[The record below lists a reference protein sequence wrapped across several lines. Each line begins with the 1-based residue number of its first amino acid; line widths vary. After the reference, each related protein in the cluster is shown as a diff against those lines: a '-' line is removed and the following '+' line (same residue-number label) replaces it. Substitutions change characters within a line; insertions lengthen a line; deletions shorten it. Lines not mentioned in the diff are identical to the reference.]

1 MVHRPGDFLNE
12 VGKRRGNSGLQI
24 GGAAM
29 TVSMQTD
36 ETSPEHTFLI
46 DEVIRGRRA
55 KSGFTN
61 RPVPIE
67 TVKDILSVA
76 KHAPSSSNIQPW
88 RCYVLTG
95 KGRERVVA
103 AALKAFDNAPEKLSP
118 EYPFFPDPLH
128 EPYLS
133 TRKKFGGQLGDGQG
147 VERSDKAGRKRAL
160 ARQFMFFDAPVGLI
174 FTIDRLL
181 APACFVCLGIFLQ
194 TIMLAAK
201 GRGIDTCP
209 QQLWSSQFL
218 VLRKELGIPESD
230 MVVVGMSMGYADND
244 LPVNQMVLD
253 KFGPEKFAKFVD
265 I

>member
-1 MVHRPGDFLNE
+1 
-12 VGKRRGNSGLQI
+12 
-24 GGAAM
+24 M
-29 TVSMQTD
+29 TVSIQTD
-36 ETSPEHTFLI
+36 ETSLEHTFPI
-46 DEVIRGRRA
+46 DELIRGRRA
-55 KSGFTN
+55 IRGFTN
-61 RPVPIE
+61 RPVPMAA
-67 TVKDILSVA
+67 VKDILSVA
-76 KHAPSSSNIQPW
+76 RYAPSSSNIQPW

-103 AALKAFDNAPEKLSP
+103 AALKAFDDAPGKLVP

-133 TRKKFGGQLGDGQG
+133 ARSKFGERYNDSQA
-147 VERSDKAGRKRAL
+147 VERSDTVGRRRML
-160 ARQFMFFDAPVGLI
+160 ARQYMFFGAPVGLI

-181 APACFVCLGIFLQ
+181 VPACFVCLGIFLQ

-209 QQLWSSQFL
+209 QQLRSSQFL
-218 VLRKELGIPESD
+218 VLRRELGIPESD
-230 MVVVGMSMGYADND
+230 MVVVGTSMGYADND
-244 LPVNQMVLD
+244 LPVNHLVLD

>member
-1 MVHRPGDFLNE
+1 
-12 VGKRRGNSGLQI
+12 
-24 GGAAM
+24 M
-29 TVSMQTD
+29 TASIQTE
-36 ETSPEHTFLI
+36 ETSSERTFLI
-46 DEVIRGRRA
+46 DELIRGRRA
-55 KSGFTN
+55 KRGFTN

-76 KHAPSSSNIQPW
+76 RYAPSSSNIQPW
-88 RCYVLTG
+88 QCYVLTG

-103 AALKAFDNAPEKLSP
+103 AAVKAFDDAPEKLFP

-133 TRKKFGGQLGDGQG
+133 TFTKFRGQLGDGQG
-147 VERSDKAGRKRAL
+147 VERGDKVGRKRAL

-174 FTIDRLL
+174 FTVDRLL
-181 APACFVCLGIFLQ
+181 VPACFVCLGIFLQ

-209 QQLWSSQFL
+209 QQLWSSQFP
-218 VLRKELGIPESD
+218 VLRRELGIPEGD

-244 LPVNQMVLD
+244 LPVNHMVLD